1 MDRKHFLTATSSIAA
16 TIAAAGAAI
25 AATPTPDAT
34 PVSATPYPGR
44 SPRPGS
50 PNPSLHGH
58 LRGQRPTQPS
68 DLEHIH
74 RRLERLIDMLEG
86 DPGDYGGHRNGAI
99 GYLQQADNEIVAAMA
114 LATSSPFQNL

>member
-1 MDRKHFLTATSSIAA
+1 MDRKHFLTATSAIAA
-16 TIAAAGAAI
+16 MIAAAGAAI
-25 AATPTPDAT
+25 ASTPTPDAT
-34 PVSATPYPGR
+34 PVPSAPFPSR

-50 PNPSLHGH
+50 PSPSLHGH
-58 LRGQRPTQPS
+58 LHRAGATQAS

-86 DPGDYGGHRNGAI
+86 DPGDYGGHRSGAI

-114 LATSSPFQNL
+114 QATSSPYQSL